1 MSRKRK
7 AAAFVIFVQIFVLCL
22 TGCGRHA
29 GDDTKINEIAGAASG
44 YKEYEISHVDDIQSM
59 GILTFKQYGDVM
71 TIICNDEKSKMC
83 IYESNDNGL
92 NWELSGDLEKV
103 SSAVSDGLID
113 AADVNEKGE
122 YVFAVLP
129 DADAASDS
137 EIVII
142 NDAGNK
148 NTFTSEGTVEHVR
161 FSKDGTKILINTGS
175 SVMSYDRD
183 GVLSATY
190 PVSGCIDFCEASDGS
205 LIFLTTTALYRY
217 SEEGDLTD
225 TDSLL
230 TDNLSDELMKLYS
243 TMDGVVGTYMG
254 ALKIDGEDNLYIML
268 SSGIYRYQLGSNL
281 IEHIVD
287 EAGTSFVGG
296 RDDMGDF
303 LPAGEDFYV
312 VLSKGAIVQY
322 TTADASEVATNVE
335 KEETPEL
342 QDAELSVYSLY
353 PSDMLDQVVG
363 LFTAKYPNVEV
374 SVEIGIEDE
383 SGISVNDAVKA
394 LNTKLLSGEG
404 PDVMVLTGLD
414 IDTYADNGML
424 MDLTEVYDA
433 VKDDH
438 PDMFLNI
445 LDAYRREDGTIY
457 ALPARFSAPVVVA
470 QKDVLPTITDAASV
484 IDIIDNG
491 KDYPLGNALN
501 IYYADELYDTFYPVY
516 AGRVFD
522 GAGKYNS
529 DELKTFMEDMKQI
542 WDVLRKQTT
551 AAEQETSDEE
561 LPVCK
566 NNLSYK
572 VDGLFKR
579 AESEQDIA
587 ITQFKI
593 PMQYFNLVAIMN
605 EVDDSYGFESFSY
618 DESRIFESTFTVG
631 INSQTKYSEA
641 AQYFVMQLFEDD
653 AQVIYAEEGEALN
666 MEPELEFYE
675 EMGVFVDDYNIKFS
689 FPSDESRNYVMDYF
703 KGLDTPVTVNPII
716 REIIL
721 TDFESYLNG
730 DISIDDYMN
739 SVNTSIELYMSE

>member
-44 YKEYEISHVDDIQSM
+44 YKEYEISHVDDIESM

-142 NDAGNK
+142 DDAGNK
-148 NTFTSEGTVEHVR
+148 NTFTSEGTVKHIR

-175 SVMSYDRD
+175 SVMSYDRN
-183 GVLSATY
+183 GALSATY

-296 RDDMGDF
+296 RDGMGDF

-529 DELKTFMEDMKQI
+529 NELKTFMEDMKQI

-561 LPVCK
+561 LPICK

-587 ITQFKI
+587 ITQFKV

-618 DESRIFESTFTVG
+618 DESHIFESTFTVG
-631 INSQTKYSEA
+631 INSETKYSEA
-641 AQYFVMQLFEDD
+641 AQYFVMELFEED

>member
-1 MSRKRK
+1 MNRRRR
-7 AAAFVIFVQIFVLCL
+7 AAAFVIFVQICVLCL
-22 TGCGRHA
+22 AGCGRHA
-29 GDDTKINEIAGAASG
+29 GDDEKINEIAGAASG
-44 YKEYEISHVDDIQSM
+44 YKEYEISQLNDIESM
-59 GILTFKQYGDVM
+59 GILTFKQYGDAL
-71 TIICNDEKSKMC
+71 TIICNDEKSDMC

-92 NWELSGDLEKV
+92 NWQLSGDLEKV
-103 SSAVSDGLID
+103 SSAVLDGLID

-122 YVFAVLP
+122 YVFAILK
-129 DADAASDS
+129 DADVTSDI
-137 EIVII
+137 EIVMID
-142 NDAGNK
+142 DAGNK
-148 NTFTSEGTVEHVR
+148 NTFTLEEDVKHVR
-161 FSKDGTKILINTGS
+161 FSKDGTRILINTGS

-183 GVLSATY
+183 GALSATY

-205 LIFLTTTALYRY
+205 LIFLTTAALYRY
-217 SEEGDLTD
+217 SKEGELTD

-230 TDNLSDELMKLYS
+230 TNNLSDELMELYS
-243 TMDGVVGTYMG
+243 IMDGIIGNYVG
-254 ALKIDGEDNLYIML
+254 ALKIDSGDNLYIML
-268 SSGIYRYQLGSNL
+268 SSGIYRYQIGSNL

-287 EAGTSFVGG
+287 KAGTSFVGG
-296 RDDMGDF
+296 RDGMGDF

-312 VLSKGAIVQY
+312 VLSKGTILRY

-335 KEETPEL
+335 KETVPEL
-342 QDAELSVYSLY
+342 QDAVLTVYSLY

-433 VKDDH
+433 VKDGH
-438 PDMFLNI
+438 PDMLLNI

-457 ALPARFSAPVVVA
+457 ALPARFSAPVVMA
-470 QKDVLPTITDAASV
+470 QKDVLPTIKDAASV
-484 IDIIDNG
+484 MDIIDTG

-501 IYYADELYDTFYPVY
+501 IYYADELYDTFYPAY
-516 AGRVFD
+516 ADRVFD
-522 GAGKYNS
+522 AAGNYNS

-542 WDVLRKQTT
+542 WEALRKQTT
-551 AAEQETSDEE
+551 AAEQEAADEE
-561 LPVCK
+561 LPACK
-566 NNLSYK
+566 NNLGHK
-572 VDGLFKR
+572 IDGLFKR

-593 PMQYFNLVAIMN
+593 PIQFFNLITIMN

-618 DESRIFESTFTVG
+618 DESHIFESKFTVG

-641 AQYFVMQLFEDD
+641 AQYFVMELFEDD

-675 EMGVFVDDYNIKFS
+675 GMGLVGGDYNITFT
-689 FPSDESRNYVMDYF
+689 FPSDELRNYVMDFF

-730 DISIDDYMN
+730 DISIDDYMD